1 MKFLALTH
9 TAHKIHDVS
18 IQDTEAQGLKYLA
31 DYIYANMDPADQ
43 ESARQ
48 ADEPMKVSM
57 DIEGNGTKNVFCWRT
72 SILKDEQKTEGISQ
86 RWKTDRG
93 VENGVVS
100 FLVEVPDDCR
110 YFVFPMGYSDS
121 FDLVTVSTDPYQN
134 YAFYTDFVVAQN
146 MANQMYAGI
155 NRKMKKDLTADN
167 ATGTFYEEYQTREL
181 GYDNVTGQHYTRV
194 EVLDIETAVNG
205 GTEDDTATDTT
216 TQDTT
221 ATVAAPA
228 PTPAPAAQATPAP
241 AASPAPATSNKK
253 LVPPNP
259 VPVVPLTG
267 GAKIDTA
274 YLKNWIENVI
284 VNSKVLSG
292 NYAVTITRDYKSS
305 TMKPYVTGNAVGFKG
320 LVDSKKYPAKVDY
333 RGFTVKIDVG
343 NNTVYEGKVH
353 IVSSDT
359 LIAGVGIEAT
369 NKTTA
374 DTVFDN
380 IFTNA
385 STNDP
390 KAAGV
395 SKGSLAKMP
404 VTTCV
409 FIQTVD
415 KTKTRMVP
423 TQLLPS
429 EVEGLKEF
437 IADNTK
443 GLPERVEFAI
453 NDKFGMEWSDV
464 ASVVGAMFITM
475 DAKIDTVGLVNLP
488 NSGAATTPTAS
499 TAPTST
505 NTPAQTSP
513 AQTSPAQPA
522 GVITLPANPT
532 LADVAKVLELSYAD
546 QEWSAGYA
554 LTVTGFAGNV
564 KKGSAGTL
572 QALQDGLISEA
583 VEYAAY
589 RQGDYKDESSQ
600 KFKDLYTNTPDCW
613 EVKVKT
619 QPQNGGAPF
628 WTLQILVEN
637 TTREVVGYT
646 FMNGFNSTKLPITPI
661 TTFVLNGLGTQA
673 TSTTPVPP
681 AQNGQQMVVTATPS
695 GTTTNT
701 SGTLNWT
708 PVTQGL
714 PGTYIYH
721 GMLVEDT
728 NNWSWDDAMKAS
740 NTLLSNQLYDGNFDL
755 ATWQPNI
762 FYAKADFDR
771 DATNGLLDGLCYE
784 DYYRQNCDCERV
796 EDVTSEYLPKPGQ
809 TLQDYDGEYS
819 CDNSWWDPNRTYVP
833 TNFKVYHH
841 CGVDTGTY
849 PCYDVYLGVD
859 EDTKEIV
866 WFTDHH
872 D

>member
-57 DIEGNGTKNVFCWRT
+57 DIEGNGTKTVFCWRT
-72 SILKDEQKTEGISQ
+72 SVLKDEQKTEGISQ

-121 FDLVTVSTDPYQN
+121 WDLVTVSTDPYQN

-205 GTEDDTATDTT
+205 VTEDDTATDTATTDTT

-221 ATVAAPA
+221 ATVATPA
-228 PTPAPAAQATPAP
+228 PTPALAAPAP
-241 AASPAPATSNKK
+241 AATPVPATSNKK

-353 IVSSDT
+353 VVSSDT

-453 NDKFGMEWSDV
+453 NYKFGMEWSDV

-488 NSGAATTPTAS
+488 NSGAA
-499 TAPTST
+499 
-505 NTPAQTSP
+505 
-513 AQTSPAQPA
+513 
-522 GVITLPANPT
+522 
-532 LADVAKVLELSYAD
+532 
-546 QEWSAGYA
+546 
-554 LTVTGFAGNV
+554 
-564 KKGSAGTL
+564 
-572 QALQDGLISEA
+572 
-583 VEYAAY
+583 
-589 RQGDYKDESSQ
+589 
-600 KFKDLYTNTPDCW
+600 
-613 EVKVKT
+613 
-619 QPQNGGAPF
+619 
-628 WTLQILVEN
+628 
-637 TTREVVGYT
+637 
-646 FMNGFNSTKLPITPI
+646 
-661 TTFVLNGLGTQA
+661 
-673 TSTTPVPP
+673 
-681 AQNGQQMVVTATPS
+681 
-695 GTTTNT
+695 TTNT

-740 NTLLSNQLYDGNFDL
+740 NTLRSNQLYDSNFDL

-796 EDVTSEYLPKPGQ
+796 EDVTSDYLPKPGQ

-819 CDNSWWDPNRTYVP
+819 CDNSWWDPNRTTVP

-866 WFTDHH
+866 WFTDHR

>member
-72 SILKDEQKTEGISQ
+72 SVLKDEQKTEGISQ

-121 FDLVTVSTDPYQN
+121 WDLVTVSTDPYQN

-205 GTEDDTATDTT
+205 VTEDDTTTDTATDTT

-221 ATVAAPA
+221 VTASAPTPATAALT
-228 PTPAPAAQATPAP
+228 TPAPAAT
-241 AASPAPATSNKK
+241 PAPATSNKK

-320 LVDSKKYPAKVDY
+320 LVDAKKYPAKVNY

-353 IVSSDT
+353 VVSSDT

-374 DTVFDN
+374 DAVFDN

-437 IADNTK
+437 IEDNTK

-488 NSGAATTPTAS
+488 NSGAATTPTVS

-505 NTPAQTSP
+505 NAPAQT
-513 AQTSPAQPA
+513 
-522 GVITLPANPT
+522 
-532 LADVAKVLELSYAD
+532 
-546 QEWSAGYA
+546 
-554 LTVTGFAGNV
+554 
-564 KKGSAGTL
+564 
-572 QALQDGLISEA
+572 
-583 VEYAAY
+583 
-589 RQGDYKDESSQ
+589 
-600 KFKDLYTNTPDCW
+600 
-613 EVKVKT
+613 
-619 QPQNGGAPF
+619 
-628 WTLQILVEN
+628 
-637 TTREVVGYT
+637 
-646 FMNGFNSTKLPITPI
+646 
-661 TTFVLNGLGTQA
+661 
-673 TSTTPVPP
+673 PP
-681 AQNGQQMVVTATPS
+681 AQNGQNVNVTANS
-695 GTTTNT
+695 GNTTTNI
-701 SGTLNWT
+701 SGPLNWT
-708 PVTQGL
+708 PVTQAF

-728 NNWSWDDAMKAS
+728 NNWSWDDREKAVNS
-740 NTLLSNQLYDGNFDL
+740 LQSNQLYDSNFDL

-762 FYAKADFDR
+762 FYAKADFDQ

-809 TLQDYDGEYS
+809 TLQDYNDEYS
-819 CDNSWWDPNRTYVP
+819 CDNSWWDPNRTTVP